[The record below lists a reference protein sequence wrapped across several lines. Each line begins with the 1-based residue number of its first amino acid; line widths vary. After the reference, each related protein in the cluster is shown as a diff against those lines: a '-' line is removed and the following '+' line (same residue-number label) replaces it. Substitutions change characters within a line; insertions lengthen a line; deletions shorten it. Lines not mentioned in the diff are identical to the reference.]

1 MVVNRSLRVQL
12 SRCFSSAN
20 YSASYSANKT
30 NCHAAAASLAFLG
43 LPKPI
48 THSLNSIVD
57 PFQLLATELAHLKQN
72 IKTLVGSDHLKLN
85 SIAKYYLADP
95 HQGKLLR
102 PLLILLISQATTTN
116 NNKNTLPSSS
126 LLPNINQNI
135 SPTHILN
142 DTNPIIQP
150 TNTHSTTTTPTTIL
164 PTQTRLAE
172 IAELI
177 HVSSLLHDDVIDH
190 AETRRG
196 QPSAPRVF
204 GSKLSVLA
212 GDFLLARASM
222 ALSRLGNFEVIE
234 LISSIISNLVEG
246 ELIQL
251 ESILKHNPTQSSQ
264 SDPPLPLNS
273 FDTRLFDFYQR
284 KNYLKTASLIA
295 KTCRATVILSPFSSQ
310 NPTLIESSYEF
321 GKHLGLAFQIVD
333 DILDYTSSD
342 ECLGK
347 TGNASDLKSGLITA
361 PGLFAWKEYDDKFGV
376 LVRRKF
382 AHPGDLD
389 LRRKLLHTQAQAM
402 VKQSDGIQRSY
413 K

>member
-1 MVVNRSLRVQL
+1 
-12 SRCFSSAN
+12 
-20 YSASYSANKT
+20 
-30 NCHAAAASLAFLG
+30 
-43 LPKPI
+43 
-48 THSLNSIVD
+48 
-57 PFQLLATELAHLKQN
+57 
-72 IKTLVGSDHLKLN
+72 
-85 SIAKYYLADP
+85 
-95 HQGKLLR
+95 
-102 PLLILLISQATTTN
+102 
-116 NNKNTLPSSS
+116 
-126 LLPNINQNI
+126 
-135 SPTHILN
+135 
-142 DTNPIIQP
+142 
-150 TNTHSTTTTPTTIL
+150 
-164 PTQTRLAE
+164 
-172 IAELI
+172 
-177 HVSSLLHDDVIDH
+177 VIDH

-212 GDFLLARASM
+212 GDFLLARASL

-234 LISSIISNLVEG
+234 LISSIIANLVEG

-251 ESILKHNPTQSSQ
+251 ESILKHNPSQ
-264 SDPPLPLNS
+264 SHSSDSSPTPQHS
-273 FDTRLFDFYQR
+273 FDPRLFDFYQR

-295 KTCRATVILSPFSSQ
+295 KTCRATFILSPLSSQ
-310 NPTLIESSYEF
+310 NPTLVESSYEF

-389 LRRKLLHTQAQAM
+389 LAQAM

-413 K
+413 KLASHHIDICRSHLANFHDSDSKQGLQRLCSLVLERNH